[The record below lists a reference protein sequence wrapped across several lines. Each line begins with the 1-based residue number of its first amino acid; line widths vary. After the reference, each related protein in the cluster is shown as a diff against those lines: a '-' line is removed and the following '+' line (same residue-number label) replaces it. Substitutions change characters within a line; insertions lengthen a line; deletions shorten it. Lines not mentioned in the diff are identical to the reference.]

1 MSLINIS
8 HLTFAYDGTYQ
19 NIFEDVSF
27 QIDTSWKLGFT
38 GRNGRG
44 KTTFFKLLLNELEY
58 QGSISASVNFEYFP
72 FIVEDTSKNG
82 IEVID
87 SILSNYQYWELL
99 KELSLLDTDDS
110 ILYRPFNTL
119 SGGEQTK
126 LMLAILFLKPDSF
139 LLIDEPTNHLD
150 TNARNIIAKY
160 LNTKSGFILIS
171 HDRNLLDTCTDHTLS
186 INKTNIEVQKGSF
199 SSWWENKQRQDSFE
213 LSQNERLNSEIDRL
227 TQSIKKTTQKS
238 NNLES
243 KKIGF
248 NPNKIEKSAGRR
260 PMIGKK
266 AEKVMK
272 RSKSM
277 LNRQQSAIDE
287 KSKLLKNIETMEDLK
302 LSPLKH
308 YSNTL
313 ISVKDLTIYYDSIQ
327 VCNKVSFEVNQGDRV
342 FLNGKNG
349 CGKSSILKLL
359 CGEDIE
365 HTGDI
370 FIANNLKISYIYQS
384 SLNFDGTLTQF
395 SKINNLDEPLFKA
408 ILRKLD
414 FSREQFE
421 KNINRYSE
429 GQKKKVLIAKSLCE
443 KAHIYIWD
451 EPLNYIDIISR
462 LQLEEL
468 IKKFNPTML
477 VVEHDISFMENINTK
492 IIYF

>member
-8 HLTFAYDGTYQ
+8 NLTFAYDGTYQ
-19 NIFEDVSF
+19 NVFENVSF

-44 KTTFFKLLLNELEY
+44 KTTFFKILLGELEY
-58 QGSISASVNFEYFP
+58 QGDISSNVDFEYFP
-72 FIVEDTSKNG
+72 YTIEDTSKTS
-82 IEVID
+82 ID
-87 SILSNYQYWELL
+87 IIDDILPNYEYWELSR
-99 KELSLLDTDDS
+99 ELYLLDTNDS

-126 LMLAILFLKPDSF
+126 LMLAILFLKPNSF

-150 TNARNIIAKY
+150 IDARNIIARY

-171 HDRNLLDTCTDHTLS
+171 HDRTLLDTCTDHTLS
-186 INKTNIEVQKGSF
+186 INKTNIEIQKGNF

-213 LSQNERLNSEIDRL
+213 ISQNERLKSEIDRL
-227 TQSIKKTTQKS
+227 TQSARKTEQKS
-238 NNLES
+238 KSIERS
-243 KKIGF
+243 KIGF
-248 NPNKIEKSAGRR
+248 NPTKVEKSLTRR
-260 PMIGKK
+260 ATIGKK
-266 AEKVMK
+266 SEKVMK
-272 RSKSM
+272 RSKAVLS
-277 LNRQQSAIDE
+277 RQQSAIED

-313 ISVKDLTIYYDSIQ
+313 ISVKDLSIYYDDIQ
-327 VCNKVSFEVNQGDRV
+327 VCDKVSFEINQGDRI

-349 CGKSSILKLL
+349 CGKSSIIKLI
-359 CGEDIE
+359 CGEDIH

-370 FIANNLKISYIYQS
+370 FTASNLKISYIYQK
-384 SLNFDGTLTQF
+384 TLDFNGNLTEF
-395 SKINNLDEPLFKA
+395 SKFNNLDEPLFKA

-421 KNINRYSE
+421 KSINQYSD

-462 LQLEEL
+462 MQLENL
-468 IKKFNPTML
+468 IKSFTPTML
-477 VVEHDISFMENINTK
+477 IVEHDISFIENISTK
-492 IIYF
+492 IVEL